1 MARAPVRGPLSQR
14 PFEKIASGRPEAP
27 TESKKGG
34 GPARAST
41 PSEDDPA
48 LFLREVADATPL
60 PRGPQP
66 PYVPP
71 ENVKLPDPEEEDRA
85 VRDELRALVRG
96 EIRFTLSDTQ
106 DFIEGAVADLD
117 RRTRTRLR
125 RGDFS
130 VQGHLDLHGLN
141 REEGHAALDTFVR
154 AQRLAGKRCL
164 LVIHGKGRNSKDGQP
179 VLKEQMARWLTRG
192 ALGRAVLA
200 FCTAQPADGGAGA
213 IYLLLRR

>member
-1 MARAPVRGPLSQR
+1 
-14 PFEKIASGRPEAP
+14 
-27 TESKKGG
+27 
-34 GPARAST
+34 
-41 PSEDDPA
+41 
-48 LFLREVADATPL
+48 
-60 PRGPQP
+60 
-66 PYVPP
+66 
-71 ENVKLPDPEEEDRA
+71 
-85 VRDELRALVRG
+85 VRG

-117 RRTRTRLR
+117 RRTKTKLR

-130 VQGHLDLHGLN
+130 VQEHLDLHGLN
-141 REEGHAALDTFVR
+141 REEGHAALDAFVR

-179 VLKEQMARWLTRG
+179 VLKEHMARWLTRG